1 MYCCLI
7 AKLAY
12 TQMQRM
18 SIQGCSM
25 CVRYTS
31 EGGRGWEPS
40 VQWDVIPHKH
50 VCVTT
55 VPPLLCSSLRSIIR
69 PGFEVVSH
77 PCSLD
82 SAAFIV
88 MSASHCT
95 GAGAGSLA
103 DSKVFSLSSRMAT
116 RGCWVVC
123 VECYTWSDSYLLQ
136 VVGRLP
142 VVAKLQQTGR
152 IPGGNESI
160 SNLAAAHFTS
170 CI

>member
-1 MYCCLI
+1 MLHMYCCLI

-12 TQMQRM
+12 TRMQR
-18 SIQGCSM
+18 IGVQNCSM
-25 CVRYTS
+25 CVTYTS
-31 EGGRGWEPS
+31 EGGRG
-40 VQWDVIPHKH
+40 VGALCTMIVPHKH

-55 VPPLLCSSLRSIIR
+55 VPRLLCSDLGWKLFHI
-69 PGFEVVSH
+69 

-82 SAAFIV
+82 GAAFVV
-88 MSASHCT
+88 MYASHCT

-103 DSKVFSLSSRMAT
+103 DSKVFPLSSRMAT

-136 VVGRLP
+136 VIGRLS

-152 IPGGNESI
+152 NCGGNESI
-160 SNLAAAHFTS
+160 SNLAAAPFTS